1 MQLTSS
7 LMFKDSMILKEL
19 RGYKMLFLRT
29 NKQWKKL
36 GVVAY
41 AFRGWKEEDCIQ
53 ENILGY
59 TVKPGLKTPEKAKEE
74 KEREGGNERIL
85 SVDRSFP

>member
-1 MQLTSS
+1 
-7 LMFKDSMILKEL
+7 MFKDSMILKEL